1 MWPGFRELQ
10 CVLAA
15 PSVEKRLAPVLH
27 DDSGRLVDMT
37 RVRENLYIGAEYV
50 ATWPA
55 YSSSILTSTL
65 QWNTH
70 YSRNLFLVKS
80 LKKLTQPPYL

>member
-27 DDSGRLVDMT
+27 DDSGRLVDMSM
-37 RVRENLYIGAEYV
+37 VRENLYIGDEYERKLF
-50 ATWPA
+50 TNI
-55 YSSSILTSTL
+55 YIMILIS
-65 QWNTH
+65 
-70 YSRNLFLVKS
+70 FKM
-80 LKKLTQPPYL
+80 

>member
-15 PSVEKRLAPVLH
+15 PSVEKRLAPVLY

-37 RVRENLYIGAEYV
+37 MVWENLFIGDE
-50 ATWPA
+50 
-55 YSSSILTSTL
+55 
-65 QWNTH
+65 
-70 YSRNLFLVKS
+70 
-80 LKKLTQPPYL
+80 

>member
-27 DDSGRLVDMT
+27 DDSGRLVDMSM
-37 RVRENLYIGAEYV
+37 VRENLYIGDEYERLR
-50 ATWPA
+50 TF
-55 YSSSILTSTL
+55 Y
-65 QWNTH
+65 
-70 YSRNLFLVKS
+70 
-80 LKKLTQPPYL
+80 